1 MKLVIAEKPS
11 VALEISKV
19 IGASEKKNGYYEGN
33 NYLVTWC
40 VGHLVENAMPED
52 YSIEYKKWSLDKLP
66 IIPEE
71 WKTKVSSK
79 TKEQFKVIKEL
90 VNRIDVEELIC
101 GTDAGR
107 EGELI
112 FRLVYNQIGSN
123 KPIKRLW
130 ISSMTKESIENGF
143 KNIKDG
149 KEFENLYKSA
159 FCRSKADWLVGLNAT
174 RLYTGLYNQM
184 LNVGRVQTPTVNL
197 IVQRDNEIKNFEA
210 KQYFIVKADTGLFIA
225 TKRFDGITEAYGMV
239 NKCNGKSATIKDI
252 VKEEKSIKPSSLLDL
267 TSLQR
272 EANKLLG
279 FSAQQ
284 TLDLAQ
290 SLYEKKVLTYP
301 RTDSKFL
308 TEDMKD
314 ETKDLIIKLVNS
326 NILEEN
332 LSEKYKIEE
341 IKIGNIINDKKVSDH
356 HAIIPTDEVLKND
369 LSLTDSEEKILY
381 LVIYKLL
388 ESVYKP
394 IKQVSIKID
403 LIIENEIFE
412 FSGKQ
417 ILDDGFKLVENLMK
431 EKLNIEIEE
440 EKNTFG
446 GEVNVGQ
453 IFEKVELSSV
463 VKKTQPPK
471 YYTEATLLSAMES
484 VGRLIDDK
492 ELKESLNKG
501 LGTPATRSG
510 IIEQIIKKGF
520 IRRDGKK
527 LIATVEG
534 KELMNILPE
543 DIKSPELTAK
553 WEYDLEKINTGELSE
568 FEFLEEIKAYINNL
582 INNAKGNLN
591 KEFVKSREREIIGKC
606 PRCNKNVYE
615 GKLNFYCEGGKECG
629 FALWKNDRLFVN
641 AKKEL
646 TKSIVKTMLENGR
659 VKVKG
664 MISQK
669 TGNKYDAFI
678 SIKDTG
684 EYINFKIEFQ

>member
-52 YSIEYKKWSLDKLP
+52 YSIEYKKWNLETLP

-71 WKTKVSSK
+71 WKTKLSSK
-79 TKEQFKVIKEL
+79 TKDQFRVIKEL
-90 VNRIDVEELIC
+90 ANRDDVEELIC

-130 ISSMTKESIENGF
+130 ISSMTRESIEKGF
-143 KNIKDG
+143 CKLKDG
-149 KEFENLYKSA
+149 REFESLYKSA

-174 RLYTGLYNQM
+174 RLYTGLYNKM
-184 LNVGRVQTPTVNL
+184 LNVGRVQTPTINL
-197 IVQRDNEIKNFEA
+197 IVKRDEEIKNFEP
-210 KQYFIVKADTGLFIA
+210 KQYFVVKADTGLFIA
-225 TKRFDGITEAYGMV
+225 AKKFDGITEAYSIV
-239 NKCNGKSATIKDI
+239 NKCNGKDAIIKNVI
-252 VKEEKSIKPSSLLDL
+252 KEEKNIKPSGLLDL

-290 SLYEKKVLTYP
+290 CLYEKKIITYP

-308 TEDMKD
+308 TEDMKN
-314 ETKDLIIKLVNS
+314 ETKDLIINLVNS
-326 NILEEN
+326 NLLGEN
-332 LSEKYKIEE
+332 LREKYEIEA
-341 IKIGNIINDKKVSDH
+341 IKLESIINDKKVSDH
-356 HAIIPTDEVLKND
+356 HAIIPTNEVLKHD

-381 LVIYKLL
+381 LVAYKLL

-394 IKQVSIKID
+394 IKQTNIKID
-403 LIIENEIFE
+403 LGIEDEIFE
-412 FSGKQ
+412 FAGKQ
-417 ILDDGFKLVENLMK
+417 ILDNGFKLIEKLMK
-431 EKLNIEIEE
+431 EKLGIEIEE
-440 EKNTFG
+440 DKNSFE

-453 IFEKVELSSV
+453 RFENVELSSEA
-463 VKKTQPPK
+463 KKTQPPK
-471 YYTEATLLSAMES
+471 YYTEDTLLSAMEN
-484 VGRLIDDK
+484 VGRLVDDK
-492 ELKESLNKG
+492 ELKESLSKG
-501 LGTPATRSG
+501 LGTPATRAG

-520 IRRDGKK
+520 VKRDGKK
-527 LIATVEG
+527 LISTIEG
-534 KELMNILPE
+534 KELMKILPE

-553 WEYDLEKINTGELSE
+553 WEYELERINNGELSE
-568 FEFLEEIKAYINNL
+568 GEFLEEIKVYINSL

-591 KEFVKSREREIIGKC
+591 KEFVKSKEREIIGKC

-629 FALWKNDRLFVN
+629 FTLWKQDKFFTN
-641 AKKEL
+641 AKKEIN
-646 TKSIVKTMLENGR
+646 KSIAKKLLKDGKAE
-659 VKVKG
+659 VKG
-664 MISQK
+664 LYSVK
-669 TGNKYDAFI
+669 KDKKYDATVVLE
-678 SIKDTG
+678 DTG
-684 EYINFKIEFQ
+684 KFVNFKLEF

>member
-11 VALEISKV
+11 VALEISNV
-19 IGASEKKNGYYEGN
+19 IGAKEKKNGYYEGN

-52 YSIEYKKWSLDKLP
+52 YSIEYKKWTLDTLP

-71 WKTKVSSK
+71 WKTKVSTK
-79 TKEQFKVIKEL
+79 TKDQFKIVKDL
-90 VNRIDVEELIC
+90 VNRNDVEELIC

-130 ISSMTKESIENGF
+130 ISSMTRESIEKGF
-143 KNIKDG
+143 CKLKDG
-149 KEFENLYKSA
+149 REFEDLYKSA

-174 RLYTGLYNQM
+174 RLYTGLYNKL
-184 LNVGRVQTPTVNL
+184 LNVGRVQTPTINL

-225 TKRFDGITEAYGMV
+225 SKRFDGITEAYGIV
-239 NKCNGKSATIKDI
+239 NKCNGKDGVIKDI
-252 VKEEKSIKPSSLLDL
+252 VKEEKSIKPSGLLDL

-290 SLYEKKVLTYP
+290 NLYEKKIITYP

-314 ETKDLIIKLVNS
+314 ETKDLIINLVKS
-326 NILEEN
+326 NILGEK
-332 LSEKYKIEE
+332 LSESYIVEE
-341 IKIGNIINDKKVSDH
+341 IKIENVINNKKVSDH
-356 HAIIPTDEVLKND
+356 HAIIPTTEVLKSD
-369 LSLTDSEEKILY
+369 LSLTDSEHKVLY
-381 LVIYKLL
+381 LIMYKLL

-394 IKQVSIKID
+394 IKQTNIKID
-403 LIIENEIFE
+403 LSIEDEIFE

-417 ILDDGFKLVENLMK
+417 ILDCGFKLVEKLMK
-431 EKLNIEIEE
+431 EKLDIEIEE
-440 EKNTFG
+440 DKNSFE
-446 GEVNVGQ
+446 GEINIGQ
-453 IFEKVELSSV
+453 IFEKVELSSEA
-463 VKKTQPPK
+463 KKTQPPK
-471 YYTEATLLSAMES
+471 YYTEATLLSAMEN
-484 VGRLIDDK
+484 VGRLVDDK
-492 ELKESLNKG
+492 ELKESLSKG
-501 LGTPATRSG
+501 LGTPATRAG

-520 IRRDGKK
+520 VKRDGKK
-527 LIATVEG
+527 LVATTEG
-534 KELMNILPE
+534 ENLMKVLPE

-553 WEYDLEKINTGELSE
+553 WETKLDKINKGELSE
-568 FEFLEEIKAYINNL
+568 DKFLEEIKIYINNL
-582 INNAKGNLN
+582 ISNANNTLN
-591 KEFVKSREREIIGKC
+591 KDFIKSKEKEIIGKC

-629 FALWKNDRLFVN
+629 FALWKQDKFFSNARKEIN
-641 AKKEL
+641 KNIAKKLLKDGKVE
-646 TKSIVKTMLENGR
+646 
-659 VKVKG
+659 VKG
-664 MISQK
+664 LYSVK
-669 TGNKYDAFI
+669 KDKKYDAI
-678 SIKDTG
+678 VRMEDTG
-684 EYINFKIEFQ
+684 IYVNLKLEF

>member
-52 YSIEYKKWSLDKLP
+52 YSVEYKKWNLETLP

-79 TKEQFKVIKEL
+79 TKDQFRVIKEL
-90 VNRIDVEELIC
+90 ANRDDVEELIC

-130 ISSMTKESIENGF
+130 ISSMTRESIEKGF
-143 KNIKDG
+143 CKLKDG
-149 KEFENLYKSA
+149 REFESLYKSA

-174 RLYTGLYNQM
+174 RLYTGL
-184 LNVGRVQTPTVNL
+184 LNVGRVQTPTINL
-197 IVQRDNEIKNFEA
+197 IVKRDEEIKNFEP
-210 KQYFIVKADTGLFIA
+210 KQYFVVKADTGLFIA
-225 TKRFDGITEAYGMV
+225 AKKFDGITEAYSIV
-239 NKCNGKSATIKDI
+239 NKCNGKDAIIKNVI
-252 VKEEKSIKPSSLLDL
+252 KEEKNIKPSGLLDL

-290 SLYEKKVLTYP
+290 CLYEKKIITYP

-308 TEDMKD
+308 TEDMKN
-314 ETKDLIIKLVNS
+314 ETKDLIINLVNS
-326 NILEEN
+326 NLLGEN
-332 LSEKYKIEE
+332 LREKYEIEAVKLE
-341 IKIGNIINDKKVSDH
+341 SIINDKKVSDH
-356 HAIIPTDEVLKND
+356 HAIIPTNEVLKHD

-381 LVIYKLL
+381 LVAYKLL

-394 IKQVSIKID
+394 IKQTNIKID
-403 LIIENEIFE
+403 LGIEDEIFE

-417 ILDDGFKLVENLMK
+417 ILDNGFKLIEKLMK
-431 EKLNIEIEE
+431 EKLGIEIEE
-440 EKNTFG
+440 DKNSFE

-453 IFEKVELSSV
+453 RFENVELSSEA
-463 VKKTQPPK
+463 KKTQPPK
-471 YYTEATLLSAMES
+471 YYTEDTLLSAMEN
-484 VGRLIDDK
+484 VGRLVDDK
-492 ELKESLNKG
+492 ELKESLSKG
-501 LGTPATRSG
+501 LGTPATRAG

-520 IRRDGKK
+520 VKRDGKK
-527 LIATVEG
+527 LISTIEG
-534 KELMNILPE
+534 KELMKILPE

-553 WEYDLEKINTGELSE
+553 WEYELERINNGELSE
-568 FEFLEEIKAYINNL
+568 GEFLEEIKVYINSL

-591 KEFVKSREREIIGKC
+591 KEFVKSKEREIIGKC

-629 FALWKNDRLFVN
+629 FTLWKQDKFFTN
-641 AKKEL
+641 AKKEIN
-646 TKSIVKTMLENGR
+646 KSIAKKLLKDGKAE
-659 VKVKG
+659 VKG
-664 MISQK
+664 LYSVK
-669 TGNKYDAFI
+669 KDKKYDATVVLE
-678 SIKDTG
+678 DTG
-684 EYINFKIEFQ
+684 KFINFKLEF